1 MKNRMLFLLAMLFFN
16 YVGAQN
22 ITNVAFQRQDK
33 EVTVTYDLSKDAN
46 IRVCVSIDGG
56 RYYGDYIQ
64 NMAGD
69 IGKNIKAGKGKKI
82 IVYDLPDFR
91 GIPYGRGR

>member
-46 IRVCVSIDGG
+46 IRVGVSIDGG

-64 NMAGD
+64 QMVGENVRMRKELEIHTLESICFG
-69 IGKNIKAGKGKKI
+69 
-82 IVYDLPDFR
+82 
-91 GIPYGRGR
+91 